1 MKAKLLSIA
10 VVALLAM
17 PANAWYVAE
26 NGDIIEDFE
35 TAPEA
40 TTADNGDGITIV
52 KHPYEIEGSNVNNP
66 TGAHTALPSVEVR
79 DDNGNHYMYVHHTT
93 ELTYKN
99 DENIDCNKD
108 GAYSQL
114 SVAYVTL
121 PEGKTLDD
129 YSKLIVNA
137 QDCTTGWLSREPSNP
152 KEDKRPLFIT
162 FANRAELGRVDHLV
176 SANKL
181 NEGPLEFEIKE
192 GTYNKYNEVPK
203 LIPTDVKGKVGLGF
217 RINTNDNTT
226 EYGIDNITLVAKP
239 TPTGIKSVNN
249 DNANIRIQGSTVS
262 GNGMISAYTVD
273 GTLAAQGNGSIEL
286 TPGMYIVICNGK
298 SMKCIIR

>member
-66 TGAHTALPSVEVR
+66 TGAHTAIPSVEVR

-93 ELTYKN
+93 EITYKN
-99 DENIDCNKD
+99 EENNDCPKD

-121 PEGKTLDD
+121 PEGKTLSD
-129 YSKLIVNA
+129 YSKLRVNV
-137 QDCTTGWLSREPSNP
+137 QSFDGTWLQ
-152 KEDKRPLFIT
+152 KTMFLT
-162 FANRAELGRVDHLV
+162 FANRAEINRETNDGSITKTLTSNPYEFNIARKEN
-176 SANKL
+176 ANNDIKV
-181 NEGPLEFEIKE
+181 FEPDK
-192 GTYNKYNEVPK
+192 TS
-203 LIPTDVKGKVGLGF
+203 GKVGIGF
-217 RINTNDNTT
+217 RYNTNSVNAA
-226 EYGIDNITLVAKP
+226 YGIDNITLVAKP
-239 TPTGIKSVNN
+239 TPTGIKNVNSE
-249 DNANIRIQGSTVS
+249 DANIRIQGSTVT

-286 TPGMYIVICNGK
+286 NRGMYIVICNGK

>member
-40 TTADNGDGITIV
+40 TTTENGDGTTIV

-121 PEGKTLDD
+121 PEGKKLSD
-129 YSKLIVNA
+129 YSKLRVNV
-137 QDCTTGWLSREPSNP
+137 QSFDGTWLQ
-152 KEDKRPLFIT
+152 KTMFLT
-162 FANRAELGRVDHLV
+162 FANRAEINRETNDGNITKTLTSNPYEFDIAR
-176 SANKL
+176 KE
-181 NEGPLEFEIKE
+181 NEYNDIKVFEPD
-192 GTYNKYNEVPK
+192 EV
-203 LIPTDVKGKVGLGF
+203 TGKVGIGF
-217 RINTNDNTT
+217 RYNTNSVNAA
-226 EYGIDNITLVAKP
+226 YGVDNITLVAKNVQS
-239 TPTGIKSVNN
+239 GIQSV
-249 DNANIRIQGSTVS
+249 DSDKAMIRIQGKTVTGNGTITVYTVS
-262 GNGMISAYTVD
+262 
-273 GTLAAQGNGSIEL
+273 GTLAACGNGRVEL
-286 TPGMYIVICNGK
+286 TPGMYIVVCKGK